1 MPSFLFSPGPTHIP
15 PEISRE
21 LAGEPAHHRSQ
32 AFSELFRGCLDKL
45 NRLFKSG
52 GEVAVLTC
60 SGSGAMEAAV
70 LNTVVNGSEVLIV
83 EGGKFG
89 RRWSDICRKIG
100 CGPSV
105 LSFPAGQIIDLEEIE
120 TALRKHP
127 KIKAVF
133 LTQTESSTGQLSDIE
148 AISSVVRANS
158 SAVIIADVFGSLG
171 SDPFYQKSWDIDIAV
186 CGSQKGLMC
195 PPGLGF
201 VSVSP
206 EAREKLVDCSSL
218 YWDLKRYF
226 EYHAKGFTP
235 FTPAINLIAGIDKAL
250 DIIFEDG
257 LEKWWTE
264 KSCIAQAFREAV
276 RSAGLKV
283 FPANPSAALTV
294 FCLPD
299 NIKDTDVILKLENK
313 TGFRI
318 SGGQSELSGN
328 VIRAAHMGA
337 ISYQDTQQLIEPL
350 FSVLD
355 SLGFHNDA
363 AEILN
368 TFINT
373 YNLLKKNEV

>member
-32 AFSELFRGCLDKL
+32 AFRELFLECQKKL
-45 NRLFKSG
+45 ERLFKTS

-60 SGSGAMEAAV
+60 SGTGAMEAAV
-70 LNTVVNGSEVLIV
+70 LNTVAEGSEVLIV

-89 RRWSDICRKIG
+89 RRWIDICRKIG
-100 CGPSV
+100 CNPKV
-105 LSFPAGQIIDLEEIE
+105 LSFPAGKASSFEEVE

-127 KIKAVF
+127 MTRAVF

-148 AISSVVRANS
+148 GISSVIRTNS
-158 SAVIIADVFGSLG
+158 SAAIIADVFGSLG
-171 SDPFYQKSWDIDIAV
+171 SDAFDQKSWDIDLAV

-201 VSVSP
+201 VSVL
-206 EAREKLVDCSSL
+206 AGFREELIDCRSL
-218 YWDLKRYF
+218 YWDLKQYF
-226 EYHAKGFTP
+226 EYHAQGFTP
-235 FTPAINLIAGIDKAL
+235 FTPAINLIAGIDKSL

-257 LEKWWTE
+257 LEKRWFE
-264 KSCIAQAFREAV
+264 KSCIAQAFRQAV
-276 RSAGLKV
+276 NSAGLKV
-283 FPANPSAALTV
+283 LPENPSAALTV

-299 NIKDTDVILKLENK
+299 NIKDSDVILKLESK

-318 SGGQSELSGN
+318 SGGQSELAGN
-328 VIRAAHMGA
+328 VIRVAHMGA
-337 ISYQDTQQLIEPL
+337 VSYQDTQGLIEPL

-355 SLGFHNDA
+355 SLGFHNDT
-363 AEILN
+363 AEILH
-368 TFINT
+368 TFNDT
-373 YNLLKKNEV
+373 YNLLKKNEL

>member
-32 AFSELFRGCLDKL
+32 AFRELFQNCQKKL
-45 NRLFKSG
+45 NRLFKTA

-60 SGSGAMEAAV
+60 SGTGAMEAAV
-70 LNTVVNGSEVLIV
+70 LNTVAEDSEVLIV

-89 RRWSDICRKIG
+89 RRWIDICRKTG
-100 CGPSV
+100 CNPNV
-105 LSFPAGQIIDLEEIE
+105 LSFPAGKEIGLEEIE

-127 KIKAVF
+127 KTRAVF

-148 AISSVVRANS
+148 GISSVVRANS
-158 SAVIIADVFGSLG
+158 NAAIIADVFGSLG
-171 SDPFYQKSWDIDIAV
+171 SDPFDQKSWDIDLAV

-201 VSVSP
+201 VSVS
-206 EAREKLVDCSSL
+206 AGFREEFIDCRSL
-218 YWDLKRYF
+218 YWDLKQYF

-235 FTPAINLIAGIDKAL
+235 FTPAISLIAGIDKAL

-257 LEKWWTE
+257 LEKRWFE

-276 RSAGLKV
+276 NSAGLKT

-299 NIKDTDVILKLENK
+299 NIKDTDVILKLESK

-318 SGGQSELSGN
+318 SGGQSELAGN
-328 VIRAAHMGA
+328 VIRVAHMGA
-337 ISYQDTQQLIEPL
+337 VSYQDTLGLIGPL

-363 AEILN
+363 RGILH
-368 TFINT
+368 TFKNT
-373 YNLLKKNEV
+373 YNSLKNNEV